1 MVRFPIPFRKPKR
14 YILYLA
20 RRGRPLIIEEIEA
33 RNIDEARD
41 IAETIIDSLNPNEMP
56 DLRRYKWFVLE
67 REDRKER
74 KRIRNP
80 FLQEETK
87 KDIAEAVQE
96 MTLAMVLERLPQMI
110 GAGID
115 FAMKVNQTIMERVVQ
130 TVLSSVGLKSEKEAM
145 LDRVIQIGKNL
156 IELYKLEKEKGPLEG
171 GVIPAQPPQQMRPRV
186 VEKPQRGEGRA

>member
-20 RRGRPLIIEEIEA
+20 RRGRPLVIEEIEA

-41 IAETIIDSLNPNEMP
+41 IAETIIDSLNPEELP
-56 DLRRYKWFVLE
+56 DLKKYKWFIIE
-67 REDRKER
+67 REDKKER

-80 FLQEETK
+80 FHSEEK
-87 KDIAEAVQE
+87 EKNIEEAVAE

-110 GAGID
+110 SSGID
-115 FAMKVNQTIMERVVQ
+115 FAMKINQTIMQRVVEN
-130 TVLSSVGLKSEKEAM
+130 VLSTVGLKSEKEAM

-171 GVIPAQPPQQMRPRV
+171 GVIPAQPQMRPRV
-186 VEKPQRGEGRA
+186 VEKQRGEGHA